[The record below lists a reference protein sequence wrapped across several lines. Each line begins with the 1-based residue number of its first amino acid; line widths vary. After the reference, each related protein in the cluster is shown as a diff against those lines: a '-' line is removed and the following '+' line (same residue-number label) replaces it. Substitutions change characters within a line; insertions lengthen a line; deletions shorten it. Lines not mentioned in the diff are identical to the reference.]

1 MDTARLEEN
10 DDATKEEERALSA
23 KEVSIEPKETA
34 PAERVPLDSSRR
46 TISLISMMSEKSAAS
61 LVRGAS
67 SAVME
72 HMETELDALA
82 IEPVASLQRI
92 YIGAFV
98 KILYTIALFG
108 LAIKYLDIQF
118 VIMISSYF
126 VVTMMNWFG
135 LRLLDLSEQG

>member
-1 MDTARLEEN
+1 VLANPADYSWRRKMFRIVFLQGVLTVL
-10 DDATKEEERALSA
+10 LSLVGIWVGSVA
-23 KEVSIEPKETA
+23 VG
-34 PAERVPLDSSRR
+34 
-46 TISLISMMSEKSAAS
+46 KSACIGGIIAVLPSYYLAS
-61 LVRGAS
+61 RMSVS
-67 SAVME
+67 YPE
-72 HMETELDALA
+72 K
-82 IEPVASLQRI
+82 PVASLQRI